1 MSTFTEVRRQFIVLA
16 RHLLITKIL
25 AAIAADKTTCK
36 LEGWDPQELPR
47 MIRSEM
53 DKILSDH

>member
-1 MSTFTEVRRQFIVLA
+1 MSTFTEVRRQFISLS

-25 AAIAADKTTCK
+25 AAIAADATICK
-36 LEGWDPQELPR
+36 LEGWDPLELPR